1 VAINWEERVMEQA
14 IPAPHRPLIMG
25 TQQAVSTGHYLATLA
40 AMRILDHGGN
50 AVDAGVAAGLCLGV
64 LYPDMVSI
72 AGVAPIIFYHSGRQE
87 VTTISGL
94 GRWPRRARAEYFQEH
109 CGGKIPRG
117 ILRTVVP
124 AAPDAWITALEM
136 YGTMRFGDVAESAIA
151 LCEDGYPA
159 HRLMCEIISE
169 HAEEYAEWQSS
180 AAVFLARGRPP
191 RQGEIFFQKDLG
203 RTLRLMGAAE
213 HAMRFAGR
221 AAALNA
227 AREAF
232 YRGEIADTLVRYHES
247 HGGLLTAQDL
257 AEFRVKIEPPVSTR
271 FHGYE
276 VYACGPWCQ
285 GPVLPQ
291 VLNLLEGVDLTSRP
305 HNSPEY
311 IHLLV
316 EALKL
321 VYADRERYYGDPEFV
336 DIPLDGLLSKAYAK
350 ERAQK
355 IDPEKAHPEMPPFG
369 NPWTYS
375 HQPRVRQASSK
386 SSRTAIDDGPE
397 SLDTSYL
404 CVVDRYGNIFSA
416 TPSDGSSSSP
426 VIPGLGFV
434 ASSRGS
440 QSWADPGHASSVQP
454 WKRPRLT
461 PNPALVLKDG
471 KPFMAFGTPGGDV
484 QCQAMLQ
491 AFLNIVCFGL
501 DPQQAVEAPRFA
513 SASFPNSFEPHAYQ
527 PGRLNVEASIPE
539 AARADLERK
548 GHKLHLW
555 PEREW
560 RAGAVSAIVI
570 DADEGVL
577 QAAADP
583 RRMNY
588 ALAW

>member
-1 VAINWEERVMEQA
+1 
-14 IPAPHRPLIMG
+14 
-25 TQQAVSTGHYLATLA
+25 
-40 AMRILDHGGN
+40 
-50 AVDAGVAAGLCLGV
+50 
-64 LYPDMVSI
+64 MV
-72 AGVAPIIFYHSGRQE
+72 
-87 VTTISGL
+87 T
-94 GRWPRRARAEYFQEH
+94 AEDT
-109 CGGKIPRG
+109 R
-117 ILRTVVP
+117 
-124 AAPDAWITALEM
+124 
-136 YGTMRFGDVAESAIA
+136 
-151 LCEDGYPA
+151 
-159 HRLMCEIISE
+159 
-169 HAEEYAEWQSS
+169 
-180 AAVFLARGRPP
+180 
-191 RQGEIFFQKDLG
+191 
-203 RTLRLMGAAE
+203 
-213 HAMRFAGR
+213 RFAGR
-221 AAALNA
+221 AAALSA

-232 YRGEIADTLVRYHES
+232 YHGEIADTLARYHET
-247 HGGLLTAQDL
+247 HGGLLTRQDL

-291 VLNLLEGVDLTSRP
+291 VLNLLEGIDLASMA
-305 HNSPEY
+305 HNSAEY

-316 EALKL
+316 ETLKL

-336 DIPLDGLLSKAYAK
+336 DVPIDGLLSKAYAK

-355 IDPEKAHPEMPPFG
+355 LDLEKAHPEMPPYG

-375 HQPRVRQASSK
+375 
-386 SSRTAIDDGPE
+386 SRHPSAQQTPARSPHAMIDDGPE

-404 CVVDRYGNIFSA
+404 CVVDRYGNVFSA
-416 TPSDGSSSSP
+416 TPSDGSSSAP

-440 QSWADPGHASSVQP
+440 QSWADPGHASSIQP

-471 KPFMAFGTPGGDV
+471 KPFMALGTPGGDV

-501 DPQQAVEAPRFA
+501 DPQQAVEAPRVA
-513 SASFPNSFEPHAYQ
+513 SASFPNTFEPHAYH
-527 PGRLNVEASIPE
+527 PGRLNVETSIPQ
-539 AARADLERK
+539 AVRDDLRRK

-570 DADEGVL
+570 DTDAGVL
-577 QAAADP
+577 KAAADP

>member
-1 VAINWEERVMEQA
+1 MDQQPSPPTAS
-14 IPAPHRPLIMG
+14 HRPLIMG
-25 TQQAVSTGHYLATLA
+25 TQQAASTGHYLATLA
-40 AMRILDHGGN
+40 AMRILDRGGN

-64 LYPDMVSI
+64 LYPDMVSV
-72 AGVAPIIFYHSGRQE
+72 AGVAPMIMYLADRQE

-94 GRWPRRARAEYFQEH
+94 GRWPRRASAEYFQEH
-109 CGGKIPRG
+109 CGGRIPRG

-124 AAPDAWITALEM
+124 AAPDAWITALEL
-136 YGTMRFGDVAESAIA
+136 YGTMRFGDVADGAIA
-151 LCEDGYPA
+151 LCENGFPA
-159 HRLMCEIISE
+159 HHLMCEIISE
-169 HAEEYAEWQSS
+169 HAQEYAEWESSS
-180 AAVFLARGRPP
+180 AIFLAGGRPP
-191 RQGEIFFQKDLG
+191 RQGEIFHQKDLG
-203 RTLRLMGAAE
+203 RTLRLMAAAE
-213 HAMRFAGR
+213 HGKRFSGR

-232 YRGEIADTLVRYHES
+232 YKGEIADTLVRYHRM
-247 HGGLLTAQDL
+247 HGGLLTHQDL
-257 AEFRVKIEPPVSTR
+257 AEFRVKVEPPVSTR

-291 VLNLLEGVDLTSRP
+291 VLNLLEGFDLASMG
-305 HNSPEY
+305 HNSSAY
-311 IHLLV
+311 LHLLI

-336 DIPLDGLLSKAYAK
+336 DVPIDGLLSKAYAK
-350 ERAQK
+350 ERSQR
-355 IDPEKAHPEMPPFG
+355 IDPEKACPEMPPYG
-369 NPWTYS
+369 NPWAFS
-375 HQPRVRQASSK
+375 HQQRAWQTAS
-386 SSRTAIDDGPE
+386 RAPHPVADEGPE

-404 CVVDRYGNIFSA
+404 CVVDRFGNVCSA

-426 VIPGLGFV
+426 IIPGLGFV
-434 ASSRGS
+434 ASPRGS
-440 QSWADPGHASSVQP
+440 QSWADPAHASSVQP

-491 AFLNIVCFGL
+491 AFLNMITFGF

-513 SASFPNSFEPHAYQ
+513 SSSFPNSFEPHAYH
-527 PGRLNVEASIPE
+527 PGRLQIETSTPGS
-539 AARADLERK
+539 ARADLERK

-555 PEREW
+555 PERAW

-570 DADEGVL
+570 DAETAAL
-577 QAAADP
+577 KAAADP

>member
-1 VAINWEERVMEQA
+1 MDQRPSPPTAS
-14 IPAPHRPLIMG
+14 HRPLIMG
-25 TQQAVSTGHYLATLA
+25 TQQAASTGHYLATLA
-40 AMRILDHGGN
+40 AMRILDRGGN

-64 LYPDMVSI
+64 LYPDMVSV
-72 AGVAPIIFYHSGRQE
+72 AGVAPMIMYLADRQE

-94 GRWPRRARAEYFQEH
+94 GRWPRRASAEYFQEH
-109 CGGKIPRG
+109 CGGRIPRG

-124 AAPDAWITALEM
+124 AAPDAWITALEL
-136 YGTMRFGDVAESAIA
+136 YGTMRFGDVADGAIA
-151 LCEDGYPA
+151 LCENGFPA
-159 HRLMCEIISE
+159 HHLMCEIISE
-169 HAEEYAEWQSS
+169 HAQEYAEWESSS
-180 AAVFLARGRPP
+180 AIFLAGGRPP
-191 RQGEIFFQKDLG
+191 RQGEIFHQKDLG
-203 RTLRLMGAAE
+203 RTLRLMAAAE
-213 HAMRFAGR
+213 HGKRFAGR

-232 YRGEIADTLVRYHES
+232 YKGEIADTLVRYHRM
-247 HGGLLTAQDL
+247 HGGLLTHQDL
-257 AEFRVKIEPPVSTR
+257 AEFRVKVEPPVSTR

-291 VLNLLEGVDLTSRP
+291 VLNLLEGFDLASMG
-305 HNSPEY
+305 HNSSAY
-311 IHLLV
+311 LHLLI

-336 DIPLDGLLSKAYAK
+336 DVPIDGLLSKAYAK
-350 ERAQK
+350 ERSQR
-355 IDPEKAHPEMPPFG
+355 IDPEKACPEMPPYG
-369 NPWTYS
+369 NPWAFS
-375 HQPRVRQASSK
+375 HQQRAWQTAS
-386 SSRTAIDDGPE
+386 RAPHPVADEGPE

-404 CVVDRYGNIFSA
+404 CVVDRFGNVCSA

-426 VIPGLGFV
+426 IIPGLGFV
-434 ASSRGS
+434 ASPRGS
-440 QSWADPGHASSVQP
+440 QSWADPAHASSVQP

-491 AFLNIVCFGL
+491 AFLNMITFGF

-513 SASFPNSFEPHAYQ
+513 SSSFPNSFEPHAYH
-527 PGRLNVEASIPE
+527 PGRLQIETSTPGS
-539 AARADLERK
+539 ARADLERK

-555 PEREW
+555 PERAW

-570 DADEGVL
+570 DAETAAL
-577 QAAADP
+577 KAAADP

>member
-1 VAINWEERVMEQA
+1 MMDQRPSPTET
-14 IPAPHRPLIMG
+14 PHRPLVMG

-40 AMRILDHGGN
+40 AMRILDRGGN

-64 LYPDMVSI
+64 LYPDMVSV
-72 AGVAPIIFYHSGRQE
+72 AGVAPMIMYLADRQE

-94 GRWPRRARAEYFQEH
+94 GRWPRRASAEYFQEH
-109 CGGKIPRG
+109 CGGRIPRG

-124 AAPDAWITALEM
+124 AAPDAWITALEL
-136 YGTMRFGDVAESAIA
+136 YGTMCFGDVAEGAIA
-151 LCEDGYPA
+151 LCEDGFPA
-159 HRLMCEIISE
+159 HHLMCEIIAE
-169 HAEEYAEWQSS
+169 HAQEYAEWESSS
-180 AAVFLARGRPP
+180 AIFLARGRPP
-191 RQGEIFFQKDLG
+191 RQGEIFYQKDLG
-203 RTLRLMGAAE
+203 RTLRLMVAAE
-213 HAMRFAGR
+213 HATRFAGR

-232 YRGEIADTLVRYHES
+232 YRGEIAQTLVRYHHT
-247 HGGLLTAQDL
+247 HGGLLTPQDL
-257 AEFRVKIEPPVSTR
+257 AEFRVKVEPPVSSR

-291 VLNLLEGVDLTSRP
+291 VLNLLEGFDLASMG
-305 HNSPEY
+305 HNSPAY
-311 IHLLV
+311 LHLLI

-336 DIPLDGLLSKAYAK
+336 DVPIDGLLSKAYAK
-350 ERAQK
+350 ERSQR
-355 IDPEKAHPEMPPFG
+355 IDPEKACPELPPYG
-369 NPWTYS
+369 NPWAFS
-375 HQPRVRQASSK
+375 HQRRAWQTAARASHPV
-386 SSRTAIDDGPE
+386 DDEGPE

-404 CVVDRYGNIFSA
+404 CVVDRFGNVFSA

-434 ASSRGS
+434 ASPRGS
-440 QSWADPGHASSVQP
+440 QSWADPAHASSVQP

-471 KPFMAFGTPGGDV
+471 KPWMAFGTPGGDV

-491 AFLNIVCFGL
+491 AFLNMVSFGL

-513 SASFPNSFEPHAYQ
+513 SSSFPNSFEPHAYH
-527 PGRLNVEASIPE
+527 PGRLQIETSIPE
-539 AARADLERK
+539 QVRTDLERK

-555 PEREW
+555 PERAW

-570 DADEGVL
+570 DAGTGAL
-577 QAAADP
+577 KASADP

>member
-1 VAINWEERVMEQA
+1 MDQQ
-14 IPAPHRPLIMG
+14 PSPTTTPHRPLIMG

-40 AMRILDHGGN
+40 AMRILDRGGN

-64 LYPDMVSI
+64 LYPDMVSV
-72 AGVAPIIFYHSGRQE
+72 AGVAPMIMYLADRQE

-94 GRWPRRARAEYFQEH
+94 GRWPRRASAEYFQEQ

-124 AAPDAWITALEM
+124 AAPDAWITALEL
-136 YGTMRFGDVAESAIA
+136 YGTMRFGDVAEGAIA
-151 LCEDGYPA
+151 LCEEGFPA
-159 HRLMCEIISE
+159 HHLMCEIISE
-169 HAEEYAEWQSS
+169 HAEEYAEWESSS
-180 AAVFLARGRPP
+180 AIFLARGRPP
-191 RQGEIFFQKDLG
+191 RQGEIFYQKDLG
-203 RTLRLMGAAE
+203 RTLRLMAEAE
-213 HAMRFAGR
+213 HATRFAGR
-221 AAALNA
+221 AAALDA

-232 YRGEIADTLVRYHES
+232 YKGEIAEALVRYHQT
-247 HGGLLTAQDL
+247 HGGLLTHQDL
-257 AEFRVKIEPPVSTR
+257 AEFRVKVEPPVSTR

-291 VLNLLEGVDLTSRP
+291 ALNLLEAFDLASTG
-305 HNSPEY
+305 HNSPAY
-311 IHLLV
+311 LHLLV

-336 DIPLDGLLSKAYAK
+336 DVPIDGLLSKAYAK
-350 ERAQK
+350 ERSQQ
-355 IDPEKAHPEMPPFG
+355 IDPGKAYPEMPPYG
-369 NPWTYS
+369 NPCAFSLQQRSWQTTVKAP
-375 HQPRVRQASSK
+375 HPMA
-386 SSRTAIDDGPE
+386 DEGPE

-404 CVVDRYGNIFSA
+404 CVVDRFGNVCSA

-434 ASSRGS
+434 ASPRGS

-491 AFLNIVCFGL
+491 AFLNIVTFGL

-513 SASFPNSFEPHAYQ
+513 SSSFPNSFEPHAYQ
-527 PGRLNVEASIPE
+527 PGRLQIETSVPE
-539 AARADLERK
+539 RARADLERK

-555 PEREW
+555 PERAW

-570 DADEGVL
+570 DAETGAL
-577 QAAADP
+577 KAAADP

>member
-1 VAINWEERVMEQA
+1 MDQVH
-14 IPAPHRPLIMG
+14 PAPHRPLVMG

-40 AMRILDHGGN
+40 AMRILDRGGN
-50 AVDAGVAAGLCLGV
+50 AVDAGVAAGLCFGV
-64 LYPDMVSI
+64 LYPDMVSV
-72 AGVAPIIFYHSGRQE
+72 AGVAPIIFYQADRQE

-94 GRWPRRARAEYFQEH
+94 GRWPRRASAEYFQEH
-109 CGGKIPRG
+109 CGGKIPHG
-117 ILRTVVP
+117 LLRTVIP
-124 AAPDAWITALEM
+124 AAPMLGLPPWRGMAGCALAM
-136 YGTMRFGDVAESAIA
+136 SPRAAIA

-169 HAEEYAEWQSS
+169 HAERICRVGQLHRHFSGAR
-180 AAVFLARGRPP
+180 ATAKRGRKVLSKGP
-191 RQGEIFFQKDLG
+191 RPHAPADGG
-203 RTLRLMGAAE
+203 CRTCQALS
-213 HAMRFAGR
+213 GR

-227 AREAF
+227 AREEF
-232 YRGEIADTLVRYHES
+232 YQGQIADTLIRYHETN
-247 HGGLLTAQDL
+247 GGLLTRQDL
-257 AEFRVKIEPPVSTR
+257 AEFRVQVEPPVSTR

-291 VLNLLEGVDLTSRP
+291 VLNLLEGVDLAAMA

-311 IHLLV
+311 LHLLV

-336 DIPLDGLLSKAYAK
+336 DVPIDGLLPK
-350 ERAQK
+350 
-355 IDPEKAHPEMPPFG
+355 PMPRSAP
-369 NPWTYS
+369 
-375 HQPRVRQASSK
+375 
-386 SSRTAIDDGPE
+386 SRSTLKRPILRCPLTAIPGPIATYQAAGKRPTSHLIPPSTRVLSPSTPAICA
-397 SLDTSYL
+397 SLIGMVT
-404 CVVDRYGNIFSA
+404 
-416 TPSDGSSSSP
+416 SSP
-426 VIPGLGFV
+426 PPRATGHQVPR
-434 ASSRGS
+434 SSRGS
-440 QSWADPGHASSVQP
+440 ASWPLRAGRNPGLIPGHASSVQP

-484 QCQAMLQ
+484 QSQAMLQ
-491 AFLNIVCFGL
+491 AFLNIVCFGF
-501 DPQQAVEAPRFA
+501 DPQQAVEAPRVA
-513 SASFPNSFEPHAYQ
+513 SASFPNSFEPHAYH
-527 PGRLNVEASIPE
+527 PGRLNVETSIP
-539 AARADLERK
+539 AAVRADMERK

-570 DADEGVL
+570 DADAGVL
-577 QAAADP
+577 KAAADP

>member
-1 VAINWEERVMEQA
+1 MEQS

-40 AMRILDHGGN
+40 AMRILDRGGN

-64 LYPDMVSI
+64 LYPDMVSV
-72 AGVAPIIFYHSGRQE
+72 AGVAPIIFYHADRQE

-94 GRWPRRARAEYFQEH
+94 GRWPRRASAEYFQKQF
-109 CGGKIPRG
+109 GGNIPPG
-117 ILRTVVP
+117 ILRTVIP
-124 AAPDAWITALEM
+124 AAPDAWITALER
-136 YGTMRFGDVAESAIA
+136 YGTMAFGEVAEGAIA

-159 HRLMCEIISE
+159 HRLMCEIIAE
-169 HAEEYAEWQSS
+169 HATEYATWESS
-180 AAVFLARGRPP
+180 AAIFLARGRPP
-191 RQGEIFFQKDLG
+191 RQGEMFYQKDLG
-203 RTLRLMGAAE
+203 RTLRLMVAAE
-213 HAMRFAGR
+213 HTRRFAGR
-221 AAALNA
+221 VAALNA

-232 YRGEIADTLVRYHES
+232 YQGEIADTLVRYHEA
-247 HGGLLTAQDL
+247 HGGWLTHQDL
-257 AEFRVKIEPPVSTR
+257 AEFRVQVEPPVSTR

-291 VLNLLEGVDLTSRP
+291 VLNLLEGVDLRALQ
-305 HNSPEY
+305 HNSSQY

-321 VYADRERYYGDPEFV
+321 VYADREHYYGDPEFV
-336 DIPLDGLLSKAYAK
+336 DVPIDGLLSKAYAK
-350 ERAQK
+350 DRAQQ
-355 IDPEKAHPEMPPFG
+355 IDAETAHPELPPFG
-369 NPWTYS
+369 NPWIYS
-375 HQPRVRQASSK
+375 HQRG
-386 SSRTAIDDGPE
+386 SRHTTSTSLQTEVDEGPE

-404 CVVDRYGNIFSA
+404 CVVDCYGNVFSA
-416 TPSDGSSSSP
+416 TPSDGSPASP

-440 QSWADPGHASSVQP
+440 QSWADPNHASSVQP

-491 AFLNIVCFGL
+491 AFLNIVCFGF

-513 SASFPNSFEPHAYQ
+513 SASFPNSFAPHAYH
-527 PGRLNVEASIPE
+527 PGRLNIETSVPE
-539 AARADLERK
+539 TVRVDLERK
-548 GHKLHLW
+548 GHKLLVW

-570 DADEGVL
+570 DAEERVL
-577 QAAADP
+577 KAAADP

>member
-1 VAINWEERVMEQA
+1 
-14 IPAPHRPLIMG
+14 MG

-40 AMRILDHGGN
+40 AMRILDRGGN

-64 LYPDMVSI
+64 LYPDMVSV
-72 AGVAPIIFYHSGRQE
+72 AGVAPIIFYQADRQE

-94 GRWPRRARAEYFQEH
+94 GRWPRRASTEYFQEH
-109 CGGKIPRG
+109 CGGEIPRG
-117 ILRTVVP
+117 ILRTVIP
-124 AAPDAWITALEM
+124 AAPDAWITALEL
-136 YGTMRFGDVAESAIA
+136 YGTMRFADVAAAAIA
-151 LCEDGYPA
+151 LCQDGFPA

-169 HAEEYAEWQSS
+169 HAEEYAEWESS
-180 AAVFLARGRPP
+180 AAIFLARGRPP
-191 RQGEIFFQKDLG
+191 QEGELFYQKELA
-203 RTLRLMGAAE
+203 RTLRLMVAAE
-213 HAMRFAGR
+213 HATRFAGR
-221 AAALNA
+221 GAALNA

-232 YRGEIADTLVRYHES
+232 YKGEIADTLVRYHQA
-247 HGGLLTAQDL
+247 HGGLLTHEDL

-285 GPVLPQ
+285 GPALPQ
-291 VLNLLEGVDLTSRP
+291 VLNLLEGFDLASMP

-311 IHLLV
+311 IHLLA
-316 EALKL
+316 EALNL

-336 DIPLDGLLSKAYAK
+336 DVPIDGLLSKAYAK
-350 ERAQK
+350 ERAQT
-355 IDPEKAHPEMPPFG
+355 IDPEKAWPEMPPYG
-369 NPWTYS
+369 NPWAFS
-375 HQPRVRQASSK
+375 HQPRSWQSMSRPP
-386 SSRTAIDDGPE
+386 RTAVEEGPE

-404 CVVDRYGNIFSA
+404 CVVDRYGNIFSS

-491 AFLNIVCFGL
+491 AFLNIVAFGL

-513 SASFPNSFEPHAYQ
+513 SASFPNSFAPHAYH
-527 PGRLNVEASIPE
+527 PGRLNVETSIPE
-539 AARADLERK
+539 GVRVELEKR
-548 GHKLHLW
+548 GHRLHLW
-555 PEREW
+555 PERAW
-560 RAGAVSAIVI
+560 RAGAVCAIVI
-570 DADEGVL
+570 DPDTGVL
-577 QAAADP
+577 KAAADP

>member
-1 VAINWEERVMEQA
+1 MDQRPSPPTAS
-14 IPAPHRPLIMG
+14 HRPLIMG
-25 TQQAVSTGHYLATLA
+25 TQQAASTGHYLATLA
-40 AMRILDHGGN
+40 AMRILDRGGN

-64 LYPDMVSI
+64 LYPDMVSV
-72 AGVAPIIFYHSGRQE
+72 AGVAPMIMYLADRQE

-94 GRWPRRARAEYFQEH
+94 GRWPRRASAEYFQEH
-109 CGGKIPRG
+109 CGGRIPRG

-124 AAPDAWITALEM
+124 AAPDAWITALEL
-136 YGTMRFGDVAESAIA
+136 YGTMRFGDVADGAIA
-151 LCEDGYPA
+151 LCENGFPA
-159 HRLMCEIISE
+159 HHLMCEIISE
-169 HAEEYAEWQSS
+169 HAQEYAEWESSS
-180 AAVFLARGRPP
+180 AIFLASGRPP
-191 RQGEIFFQKDLG
+191 RQGEIFHQKDLG
-203 RTLRLMGAAE
+203 RTLRLMAAAE
-213 HAMRFAGR
+213 HGKRFSGR

-232 YRGEIADTLVRYHES
+232 YKGEIADTLVRYHRM
-247 HGGLLTAQDL
+247 HGGLLTHQDL
-257 AEFRVKIEPPVSTR
+257 AEFRVKVEPPVSTR

-291 VLNLLEGVDLTSRP
+291 VLNLLEGFDLASMG
-305 HNSPEY
+305 HNSSAY
-311 IHLLV
+311 LHLLI

-336 DIPLDGLLSKAYAK
+336 DVPIDGLLSKAYAK
-350 ERAQK
+350 ERSQR
-355 IDPEKAHPEMPPFG
+355 IDPEKACPEMPPYG
-369 NPWTYS
+369 NPWAFS
-375 HQPRVRQASSK
+375 HQQRAWQTAS
-386 SSRTAIDDGPE
+386 RAPHPVADEGPE

-404 CVVDRYGNIFSA
+404 CVVDRFGNVCSA

-426 VIPGLGFV
+426 IIPGLGFV
-434 ASSRGS
+434 ASPRGS
-440 QSWADPGHASSVQP
+440 QSWADPAHASSVQP

-491 AFLNIVCFGL
+491 AFLNMITFGF

-513 SASFPNSFEPHAYQ
+513 SSSFPNSFEPHAYH
-527 PGRLNVEASIPE
+527 PGRLQIETSTPGS
-539 AARADLERK
+539 ARADLERK

-555 PEREW
+555 PERAW

-570 DADEGVL
+570 DAETAAL
-577 QAAADP
+577 KAAADP

>member
-1 VAINWEERVMEQA
+1 M
-14 IPAPHRPLIMG
+14 
-25 TQQAVSTGHYLATLA
+25 S
-40 AMRILDHGGN
+40 
-50 AVDAGVAAGLCLGV
+50 
-64 LYPDMVSI
+64 
-72 AGVAPIIFYHSGRQE
+72 
-87 VTTISGL
+87 
-94 GRWPRRARAEYFQEH
+94 
-109 CGGKIPRG
+109 
-117 ILRTVVP
+117 
-124 AAPDAWITALEM
+124 
-136 YGTMRFGDVAESAIA
+136 
-151 LCEDGYPA
+151 
-159 HRLMCEIISE
+159 EIIAE
-169 HAEEYAEWQSS
+169 HVEEYAEWESS
-180 AAVFLARGRPP
+180 AAIFLARGRPP
-191 RQGEIFFQKDLG
+191 KEGELFYQKDLG
-203 RTLRLMGAAE
+203 RTLRLMVAAE

-221 AAALNA
+221 ASALNA
-227 AREAF
+227 ARDVF

-247 HGGLLTAQDL
+247 RGGLVTRQDL

-291 VLNLLEGVDLTSRP
+291 VLNLLEGVDVASLP

-311 IHLLV
+311 IHLLT

-336 DIPLDGLLSKAYAK
+336 DVPIDGLLSKAYAK

-355 IDPEKAHPEMPPFG
+355 IDPKTAHPEMPPYG
-369 NPWTYS
+369 NPWMFS
-375 HQPRVRQASSK
+375 HQPRSWQASPKPSQ
-386 SSRTAIDDGPE
+386 TDIDEGPE

-404 CVVDRYGNIFSA
+404 CVVDRHGNVFSS
-416 TPSDGSSSSP
+416 TPSDGSESSP

-434 ASSRGS
+434 ASPRGS

-491 AFLNIVCFGL
+491 VFLNIVAFGL
-501 DPQQAVEAPRFA
+501 DPQQAVEAPRFV
-513 SASFPNSFEPHAYQ
+513 SASFPNSFEPHAYH
-527 PGRLNVEASIPE
+527 PGRLNVETNIPE
-539 AARADLERK
+539 GVRAELERR

-555 PEREW
+555 PERAW
-560 RAGAVSAIVI
+560 RAGAVSAVVI
-570 DADEGVL
+570 DANEGVL

>member
-1 VAINWEERVMEQA
+1 MDQRPSPPTAS
-14 IPAPHRPLIMG
+14 HRPLIMG
-25 TQQAVSTGHYLATLA
+25 TQQAASTGHYLATLA
-40 AMRILDHGGN
+40 AMRILDRGGN

-64 LYPDMVSI
+64 LYPDMVSV
-72 AGVAPIIFYHSGRQE
+72 AGVAPMIMYLADRQE

-94 GRWPRRARAEYFQEH
+94 GRWPRRASAEYFQEH
-109 CGGKIPRG
+109 CGGRIPRG

-124 AAPDAWITALEM
+124 AAPDAWITALEL
-136 YGTMRFGDVAESAIA
+136 YGTMRFGDVADGAIA
-151 LCEDGYPA
+151 LCENGFPA
-159 HRLMCEIISE
+159 HHLMCEIISE
-169 HAEEYAEWQSS
+169 HAQEYAEWESSS
-180 AAVFLARGRPP
+180 AIFLASGRPP
-191 RQGEIFFQKDLG
+191 RQGEIFHQKDLG
-203 RTLRLMGAAE
+203 RTLRLMAAAE
-213 HAMRFAGR
+213 HGKRFAGR

-232 YRGEIADTLVRYHES
+232 YKGEIADTLVRYHRM
-247 HGGLLTAQDL
+247 HGGLLTHQDL
-257 AEFRVKIEPPVSTR
+257 AEFRVKVEPPVSTR

-291 VLNLLEGVDLTSRP
+291 VLNLLEGFDLASMG
-305 HNSPEY
+305 HNSSAY
-311 IHLLV
+311 LHLLI

-336 DIPLDGLLSKAYAK
+336 DVPIDGLLSKAYAK
-350 ERAQK
+350 ERSQR
-355 IDPEKAHPEMPPFG
+355 IDPEKACPEMPPYG
-369 NPWTYS
+369 NPWAFS
-375 HQPRVRQASSK
+375 HQQRAWQTAS
-386 SSRTAIDDGPE
+386 RAPHPVADEGPE

-404 CVVDRYGNIFSA
+404 CVVDRFGNVCSA

-426 VIPGLGFV
+426 IIPGLGFV
-434 ASSRGS
+434 ASPRGS
-440 QSWADPGHASSVQP
+440 QSWADPAHASSVQP

-491 AFLNIVCFGL
+491 AFLNMITFGF

-513 SASFPNSFEPHAYQ
+513 SSSFPNSFEPHAYH
-527 PGRLNVEASIPE
+527 PGRLQIETSTPGS
-539 AARADLERK
+539 ARADLERK

-555 PEREW
+555 PERAW

-570 DADEGVL
+570 DAETAAL
-577 QAAADP
+577 KAAADP

>member
-1 VAINWEERVMEQA
+1 MIEQPN
-14 IPAPHRPLIMG
+14 PAPHRPLIMG
-25 TQQAVSTGHYLATLA
+25 TQHAVSTGHYLATLA
-40 AMRILDHGGN
+40 AMRILDRGGN

-72 AGVAPIIFYHSGRQE
+72 AGVAPIMFYHADRQE

-94 GRWPRRARAEYFQEH
+94 GRWPRRASAEYFQKH
-109 CGGKIPRG
+109 WGGKVPRG

-136 YGTMRFGDVAESAIA
+136 YGTMRFADVAEGAIA

-169 HAEEYAEWQSS
+169 HAGEYAEWESS
-180 AAVFLARGRPP
+180 AAIFLARGRPP
-191 RQGEIFFQKDLG
+191 KKGEMFYQKDLG
-203 RTLRLMGAAE
+203 HSLRLMVTAE
-213 HAMRFAGR
+213 NAMRFAGR

-232 YRGEIADTLVRYHES
+232 YQGEIAHDLVRYHDT
-247 HGGLLTAQDL
+247 HGGWLTHQDL
-257 AEFRVKIEPPVSTR
+257 AEFRVKIEPPVSIR
-271 FHGYE
+271 FHEYE
-276 VYACGPWCQ
+276 VFACGPWCQ

-291 VLNLLEGVDLTSRP
+291 VLNLLEGVDLASMQ
-305 HNSPEY
+305 HNSPTY
-311 IHLLV
+311 LHLLV

-336 DIPLDGLLSKAYAK
+336 DVPIDGLLSKAYAK
-350 ERAQK
+350 ARVQK
-355 IDPEKAHPEMPPFG
+355 IDAEKAHPEMPPYG
-369 NPWTYS
+369 NPWPFS
-375 HQPRVRQASSK
+375 HQPRSWQTISNSPQTRG
-386 SSRTAIDDGPE
+386 DEGPE

-404 CVVDRYGNIFSA
+404 CVVDRHGNVFSA

-461 PNPALVLKDG
+461 PNPALVLKAG

-491 AFLNIVCFGL
+491 AFLNIVVFGL
-501 DPQQAVEAPRFA
+501 DPQQAVEAPRVA
-513 SASFPNSFEPHAYQ
+513 SASFPNSFEPHTYH
-527 PGRLNVEASIPE
+527 PGRLNVETSISE
-539 AARADLERK
+539 STRAELERK

-560 RAGAVSAIVI
+560 RAGAVSAILI

>member
-1 VAINWEERVMEQA
+1 MEQP
-14 IPAPHRPLIMG
+14 IPAPHRPLVMG

-40 AMRILDHGGN
+40 AMRVLDRGGN

-64 LYPDMVSI
+64 LYPDMVSV
-72 AGVAPIIFYHSGRQE
+72 AGVAPIIFYHADRHE

-94 GRWPRRARAEYFQEH
+94 GRWPRRASAEYFQTH
-109 CGGKIPRG
+109 CGGKIPHG
-117 ILRTVVP
+117 LLRTVIP
-124 AAPDAWITALEM
+124 AAPDAWITALER
-136 YGTMRFGDVAESAIA
+136 YGTMRFGDVAESAIG

-159 HRLMCEIISE
+159 HRLMCEIIAE
-169 HAEEYAEWQSS
+169 HASEYAEWESS
-180 AAVFLARGRPP
+180 AAIFLARGRPP
-191 RQGEIFFQKDLG
+191 RQGEIFYQRDLG
-203 RTLRLMGAAE
+203 RTLRLMVTAE
-213 HAMRFAGR
+213 YARRFAGR

-232 YRGEIADTLVRYHES
+232 YQGEIADTLVRYHEM
-247 HGGLLTAQDL
+247 HEGWLTHRDL
-257 AEFRVKIEPPVSTR
+257 AEFRVQIEPPVSTR

-276 VYACGPWCQ
+276 VFTCGPWCQ

-291 VLNLLEGVDLTSRP
+291 VLNLLEGVDLTAMR
-305 HNSPEY
+305 HNSSQY

-321 VYADRERYYGDPEFV
+321 VYADRERYYGDPECV
-336 DIPLDGLLSKAYAK
+336 DVPIDGLLSKAYAK
-350 ERAQK
+350 ERAQE
-355 IDPEKAHPEMPPFG
+355 IDFEKAYPEMPPSG

-375 HQPRVRQASSK
+375 QL
-386 SSRTAIDDGPE
+386 SRSRDVTPKPPQTKIDEGPE

-404 CVVDRYGNIFSA
+404 CVVDRYGNVFSA

-491 AFLNIVCFGL
+491 AFLNIVCFDL

-513 SASFPNSFEPHAYQ
+513 SASFPNSFEPHAYY
-527 PGRLNVEASIPE
+527 PGRLNVEASVPE
-539 AARADLERK
+539 AVRADLERK
-548 GHKLHLW
+548 GHKLQVW

-570 DADEGVL
+570 DAEEGVL
-577 QAAADP
+577 KAAADP

>member
-1 VAINWEERVMEQA
+1 MDQQPF
-14 IPAPHRPLIMG
+14 PAPHRPLIMG

-40 AMRILDHGGN
+40 AMRILDRGGN

-72 AGVAPIIFYHSGRQE
+72 AGVAPIIFYHAGRQE
-87 VTTISGL
+87 VSTISGL
-94 GRWPRRARAEYFQEH
+94 GRWPRGASAEYFQEH
-109 CGGKIPRG
+109 CGGKIPPG

-124 AAPDAWITALEM
+124 AAPDAWITALEV
-136 YGTMRFGDVAESAIA
+136 YGTMRFGDVAAGAIA

-159 HRLMCEIISE
+159 HHLMCEIIAE
-169 HAEEYAEWQSS
+169 HAQEYAEWESS
-180 AAVFLARGRPP
+180 AAIFLARGRPP
-191 RQGEIFFQKDLG
+191 RPGEIFYQKDLG
-203 RTLRLMGAAE
+203 RTLRLMVAAE
-213 HAMRFAGR
+213 HGRRFAGR

-232 YRGEIADTLVRYHES
+232 YQGEIANTLVRYHQTN
-247 HGGLLTAQDL
+247 GGFLTHQDL

-291 VLNLLEGVDLTSRP
+291 VLNLLEGVDLASMP
-305 HNSPEY
+305 HNSSEY

-321 VYADRERYYGDPEFV
+321 VYADRERYYGDPECV
-336 DIPLDGLLSKAYAK
+336 DVPIDGLLSKAYAK
-350 ERAQK
+350 DRAQH
-355 IDPEKAHPEMPPFG
+355 IDPEKAYHEMPPYG
-369 NPWTYS
+369 NPWTFS
-375 HQPRVRQASSK
+375 HLPRSWQTTSK
-386 SSRTAIDDGPE
+386 SPHPGVDEGPE

-404 CVVDRYGNIFSA
+404 CVVDRYGNVFSS

-434 ASSRGS
+434 ASPRGS

-501 DPQQAVEAPRFA
+501 DPQQAVEAPRVA
-513 SASFPNSFEPHAYQ
+513 SASFPNSFEPHAYH
-527 PGRLNVEASIPE
+527 PGRLNVETSIPE
-539 AARADLERK
+539 SVRAELERK

-555 PEREW
+555 PAREW
-560 RAGAVSAIVI
+560 RAGAVCAIVI
-570 DADEGVL
+570 DSDEGVL
-577 QAAADP
+577 KAAADP